1 MKDKDWTKVILKISD
16 SLETAIKVLHAGGL
30 RFALVIDNN
39 GKLLGTVSDGD
50 IRRALLK
57 HLEMS
62 SIVEKVMNPNPITA
76 LSSDSSDLVISKM
89 KSKDLLHMPITDEN
103 GIVVGLE
110 TIQHLTYNK
119 KYDNP
124 VFLMAGGYG
133 TRLHP
138 LTKDTPKPL
147 LDVGGRS
154 ILETILDR
162 FIKSGF
168 HNFYIST
175 FYKAE
180 KVRKYFGDGSSW
192 GVNINYVNEDK
203 PLGTAGS
210 IGLLPSDLPDL
221 PVLMMNGDVLTKVNF
236 EHLLSFHKDQLG
248 IATMCIREYDVQIP
262 FGVVDIKKNKAKG
275 FLEKPVKKFFINAG
289 IYVFEKEMINS
300 VKVDQYIDM
309 PNLLE
314 QQIKKGKN
322 VSVFPIHEYWKDV
335 GQMKDY
341 QSANNSFANEF
352 SLDD

>member
-1 MKDKDWTKVILKISD
+1 MKDWTKVTLKISD
-16 SLETAIKVLHAGGL
+16 SLETAIKVLHVGGL

-76 LSSDSSDLVISKM
+76 LSSDSSDLVMSKM
-89 KSKDLLHMPITDEN
+89 KSKDLLHMPIIDEN
-103 GIVVGLE
+103 GVVVGLE
-110 TIQHLTYNK
+110 TLQHLTYNK

-147 LDVGGRS
+147 LDVGGRP
-154 ILETILDR
+154 ILETILGR

-192 GVNINYVNEDK
+192 GVNINYINEDK

-248 IATMCIREYDVQIP
+248 IATMCIREYDIQIP
-262 FGVVDIKKNKAKG
+262 FGVVDIEKNKVKG

>member
-1 MKDKDWTKVILKISD
+1 MKDWTKVTLKISD
-16 SLETAIKVLHAGGL
+16 SLETAIKVLHVGGL

-62 SIVEKVMNPNPITA
+62 SVVEKIMNPNPVTA

-192 GVNINYVNEDK
+192 GVNINYVNE
-203 PLGTAGS
+203 
-210 IGLLPSDLPDL
+210 
-221 PVLMMNGDVLTKVNF
+221 
-236 EHLLSFHKDQLG
+236 E
-248 IATMCIREYDVQIP
+248 
-262 FGVVDIKKNKAKG
+262 
-275 FLEKPVKKFFINAG
+275 
-289 IYVFEKEMINS
+289 
-300 VKVDQYIDM
+300 
-309 PNLLE
+309 
-314 QQIKKGKN
+314 
-322 VSVFPIHEYWKDV
+322 IH
-335 GQMKDY
+335 
-341 QSANNSFANEF
+341 
-352 SLDD
+352 

>member
-1 MKDKDWTKVILKISD
+1 MKDWIKILLKPTDTI
-16 SLETAIKVLHAGGL
+16 ETAIRVLHSGGA
-30 RFALVIDNN
+30 RIALIVDENRR
-39 GKLLGTVSDGD
+39 LLGTVTDGD
-50 IRRALLK
+50 IRRSLID
-57 HLEMS
+57 HITMDC
-62 SIVEKVMNPNPITA
+62 IVKKIMNDSPSTA
-76 LSSDSSDLVISKM
+76 LMSDSSDLVMSMM
-89 KSKDLLHMPITDEN
+89 KSKALLHIPLVNSD
-103 GIVVGLE
+103 GVLVGLE
-110 TIQHLTYNK
+110 TLHHLLENK

-147 LDVGGRS
+147 LDVGGRP
-154 ILETILDR
+154 ILETILGR

-192 GVNINYVNEDK
+192 GVNINYINEDK

-248 IATMCIREYDVQIP
+248 IATMCIREYDIQIP
-262 FGVVDIKKNKAKG
+262 FGVVDIEKNKVKG

>member
-1 MKDKDWTKVILKISD
+1 MKDWSQVTLKLSD
-16 SLETAIKVLHAGGL
+16 SLEKSIKVLNEGGL
-30 RFALVIDNN
+30 RFAMVVSTD

-57 HLEMS
+57 NLNMKS
-62 SIVEKVMNPNPITA
+62 LVKKVMNSNPITV
-76 LSSDSSDLVISKM
+76 LNSDSSDLIMSKM
-89 KSKDLLHMPITDEN
+89 KSKDLLHMPIVDEN
-103 GIVVGLE
+103 GILVGLK
-110 TIQHLTYNK
+110 TIQSLIYNK
-119 KYDNP
+119 KYENP

-147 LDVGGRS
+147 LEVGGKP
-154 ILETILDR
+154 ILETILMR

-175 FYKAE
+175 FYKAD
-180 KVRKYFGDGSSW
+180 KVQEFFGDGSAW

-221 PVLMMNGDVLTKVNF
+221 PVLMMNGDVLTKVNL
-236 EHLLSFHKDQLG
+236 EHLLDFHKEQSG

-262 FGVVDIKKNKAKG
+262 FGVVSIQKNKVKS
-275 FLEKPVKKFFINAG
+275 FLEKPIKKFFVNAG
-289 IYVFEKEMINS
+289 IYVFEKQMIRS
-300 VKVDQYIDM
+300 VMADQYIDM
-309 PNLLE
+309 PDLLE
-314 QQIKKGKN
+314 MQIKKGKT

-335 GQMKDY
+335 GQIEDY
-341 QSANNSFANEF
+341 ESANDSFSNGF

>member
-1 MKDKDWTKVILKISD
+1 
-16 SLETAIKVLHAGGL
+16 
-30 RFALVIDNN
+30 
-39 GKLLGTVSDGD
+39 
-50 IRRALLK
+50 
-57 HLEMS
+57 
-62 SIVEKVMNPNPITA
+62 
-76 LSSDSSDLVISKM
+76 
-89 KSKDLLHMPITDEN
+89 
-103 GIVVGLE
+103 
-110 TIQHLTYNK
+110 
-119 KYDNP
+119 
-124 VFLMAGGYG
+124 
-133 TRLHP
+133 
-138 LTKDTPKPL
+138 L
-147 LDVGGRS
+147 LDVGGRP
-154 ILETILDR
+154 ILETILGR

-262 FGVVDIKKNKAKG
+262 FGVVDIEKNKAKG

-300 VKVDQYIDM
+300 VKVDQCIDM

-322 VSVFPIHEYWKDV
+322 VSVFPIHEYWKDI
-335 GQMKDY
+335 GQMEDY
-341 QSANNSFANEF
+341 QSANNSFVNGF